1 MWCTLQNWAAT
12 GGSHA
17 TETEKYFIEKS
28 EKTIFFLLS
37 LHAPTQKGAL
47 RKSMSDKCFANDY
60 ILFRIMCYSVSS
72 FLDISVL
79 SVGPI

>member
-1 MWCTLQNWAAT
+1 MWYTLQNWAAT

-28 EKTIFFLLS
+28 KMAIFFSLS
-37 LHAPTQKGAL
+37 LHIPTQKGTL

-60 ILFRIMCYSVSS
+60 ILFIIMCYSVSS

>member
-1 MWCTLQNWAAT
+1 MWYTLQNWAAT

-28 EKTIFFLLS
+28 EKTILFLLS
-37 LHAPTQKGAL
+37 LHTPTQKGTL
-47 RKSMSDKCFANDY
+47 RKPVSDKCFANDY
-60 ILFRIMCYSVSS
+60 ILFIIMCYSVSS

-79 SVGPI
+79 SLGPI